1 MHLGPV
7 ITSLRF
13 ESGVEQRQMQSS
25 MVTSYSG
32 CGSDIVFTSPAR
44 CAEDVGGA
52 EVKVVDS
59 LEEAVKDAD
68 IVATVTIATEPVV
81 FGRWL
86 KPGAVV
92 CCKCSTVENK
102 PHPLKDK
109 CHMTCKVL
117 VHVDQTGGS
126 WTMN

>member
-1 MHLGPV
+1 
-7 ITSLRF
+7 
-13 ESGVEQRQMQSS
+13 
-25 MVTSYSG
+25 MVVSE
-32 CGSDIVFTSPAR
+32 CVSDLCVYR

-68 IVATVTIATEPVV
+68 IIATVTMATEPVV

-92 CCKCSTVENK
+92 CCKCITKTK
-102 PHPLKDK
+102 PHPLELSHDLD
-109 CHMTCKVL
+109 CL
-117 VHVDQTGGS
+117 QLLALVDQTGES
-126 WTMN
+126 WMMS